1 MAIGESALLFDQPGP
16 CIFNRRAN
24 ETGRAVGQL
33 PARTLQDCSHPEYPF
48 RLGVPGSRWGCQLS
62 LQVVAESL
70 QFKKIPLFRGLAT
83 LRILL
88 AGDDVNRTPI
98 NGG

>member
-1 MAIGESALLFDQPGP
+1 MVAFGYEIYSTLLPGYAQTAVDKIP
-16 CIFNRRAN
+16 KELAKLARAKN
-24 ETGRAVGQL
+24 I
-33 PARTLQDCSHPEYPF
+33 PADWTSPHKH
-48 RLGVPGSRWGCQLS
+48 SGCQLS
-62 LQVVAESL
+62 LQLVDESL
-70 QFKKIPLFRGLAT
+70 QFKKTSLFRGLAA